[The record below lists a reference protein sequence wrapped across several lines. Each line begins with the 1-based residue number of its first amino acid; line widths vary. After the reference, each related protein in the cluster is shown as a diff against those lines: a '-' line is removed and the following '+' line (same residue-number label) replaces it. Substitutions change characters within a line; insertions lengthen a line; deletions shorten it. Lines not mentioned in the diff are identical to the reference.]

1 MKKVL
6 SFVILIFSIG
16 INVNSVFA
24 TNLISNN
31 YFESDYADF
40 WSDYTQA
47 VGDHGLVPEKTFAVD
62 SSASDYRPDTHF
74 DAASPHEGTNF
85 FMANGSNVTTD
96 TVWQTNSLISVAEA
110 GTTYRFEAYI
120 CSLVNVGGDPYMA
133 APDLAFELGDG
144 TTFLPFTTI
153 EKGEST
159 TAGEWYLVYADG
171 KFDTPGNYYL
181 RLMNAQS
188 APVGNDFGL
197 DSVYFGFAE
206 DAPTVGEY
214 PVDVVDEPDTSTMA
228 VVPNIVT
235 KDPSYTVSQLL
246 NNEVGST
253 FEGGVLKEDT
263 GGRTLSNVFTVLA
276 INGSIDTNGYDLAV
290 SGDITGSGGLAKIGD
305 GTLTLS
311 GIISNTNGISTSAG
325 TLILS
330 GANTYT
336 GNTTVNGGTLKLGAA
351 GVIADV
357 SALIVNGTF
366 DMNSYS
372 EAVGSLAGSGT
383 VTSSAAGLMTLTAG
397 EDNTSTTFSGIIE
410 DGSGT
415 VSLAKAGAGT
425 LTLSGSNTYTG
436 TTAVNAGTLQVGK
449 SNAITTTTALT
460 MADVA
465 SAILDLNDFNQTIG
479 SLAGGG
485 TTGGN
490 VALGSGTLAVGDAT
504 STAYAGIISET
515 GSLVKDGA
523 GTFTLSGSNT
533 YTGGTLISAGT
544 LQMGNGNAAG
554 DGSLG
559 SGDIVNN
566 ATLAFNNY
574 NNSVVSNEI
583 SGSGNL
589 VQIMSGGVITLAGDN
604 TYTGTTAVNNGMYV
618 GDGDAGGDG
627 THGTFGTGDVD
638 ITGTLHV
645 ARSGT
650 FTLAN
655 NLVGSGSLYFNYG
668 ASGTTI
674 LTGTNTYSNQTY
686 IRPGFT
692 LQVGAGGTSGTL
704 GSGTVGVHG
713 ALVFD
718 RSDTVTVSNYIYCG
732 GSLTQNGTGTVKL
745 TGGSDYTGVT
755 SVNSGTLNIQNNT
768 ATGSTAGGVVVSDG
782 AELQMEHATGIAVG
796 AEALTLNGTGVGVG
810 GALRNIG
817 GDNSWAGAITLGSA
831 TRINSDADTL
841 TLGAGGITGAGQ
853 VLTVGGAGDTTI
865 SGVIGTG
872 AGALIKDGAGT
883 FTLSGSNTYTGTTSI
898 DNGVISC
905 NTVATSGSAQSLGQ
919 GATVNLGVAATSS
932 GTLKYTGSTGTLDK
946 AINALGNGS
955 DTIQNSGAGVLTLS
969 GIITKDGT
977 ILTLKDGEF
986 LVSGKITGASADSDL
1001 IVDGSTVTLTNANN
1015 DYNGPTIIQN
1025 SGKVIIADDYLG
1037 AVPGSATAGNLEF
1050 NSGTLNASDTFT
1062 LDSNRGIKLTGAGTI
1077 DVDTDK
1083 TLTYGGIM
1091 ADSGAFTKAGAGTLT
1106 LSATNTYT
1114 GGTTVSAG
1122 TLYANN
1128 NNALGSGDVTSNA
1141 ILNVGLNTVDIGS
1154 GVYTQSNGST
1164 LQLTANSDTEYGSIK
1179 STGDAVATV
1188 ASTVNVVAGGYINN
1202 KAKLTVL
1209 DTGSGSSIA
1218 PANITTTVTGSSR
1231 ISFDPSVVGG
1241 KLILTADRSSNG
1253 FESCG
1258 KDENSKAVGNV
1269 LDNMTD
1275 YTTDMKS
1282 ILDTLETMSD
1292 SDAGDALNTMESPVN
1307 RGIIETG
1314 RLSIGQSISS
1324 ILNHFSLLKKNIFG
1338 ISTGDDVSSD
1348 SKFAKPAEAV
1358 WAKAFGTYA
1367 KQDNRKGIEGYHADI
1382 MGGAFG
1388 LDFIST
1394 NKTTFGLG
1402 CGYLYNKIDPEKV
1415 SLSRTT
1421 ADSIQGLLYYG
1432 YNHELNYMEKDALYL
1447 NLIGSFAYNM
1457 YDSKRNINI
1466 GTTIN
1471 RQAKADYD
1479 GQQYTA
1485 YGEVGYYIPRS
1496 KINLIPL
1503 ASLEYSRLE
1512 VDSYT
1517 ENGADS
1523 INLYVNRQH
1532 YDLLELGLGL
1542 KFSSIIKKEN
1552 IDIIPEIRGKWLHD
1566 FIADK
1571 AEVTSRFTGGGASF
1585 KTVGAEPAKSVF
1597 DVGATLTLL
1606 GKNNIKL
1613 DLDYDFYIR
1622 DDFYSHNGAAT
1633 LKYIF

>member
-1 MKKVL
+1 VKKVL

-31 YFESDYADF
+31 YFESDYDDF

-253 FEGGVLKEDT
+253 FEGGVLRADT
-263 GGRTLSNVFTVLA
+263 VGKTLSNVFTVLA
-276 INGSIDTNGYDLAV
+276 TNGSIDTNGYDLAV

-490 VALGSGTLAVGDAT
+490 VTLGSGTLAVGDAT

-515 GSLVKDGA
+515 GSLVKQGA
-523 GTFTLSGSNT
+523 GTL
-533 YTGGTLISAGT
+533 
-544 LQMGNGNAAG
+544 
-554 DGSLG
+554 
-559 SGDIVNN
+559 
-566 ATLAFNNY
+566 
-574 NNSVVSNEI
+574 
-583 SGSGNL
+583 
-589 VQIMSGGVITLAGDN
+589 
-604 TYTGTTAVNNGMYV
+604 
-618 GDGDAGGDG
+618 
-627 THGTFGTGDVD
+627 
-638 ITGTLHV
+638 
-645 ARSGT
+645 
-650 FTLAN
+650 
-655 NLVGSGSLYFNYG
+655 
-668 ASGTTI
+668 
-674 LTGTNTYSNQTY
+674 
-686 IRPGFT
+686 
-692 LQVGAGGTSGTL
+692 
-704 GSGTVGVHG
+704 
-713 ALVFD
+713 
-718 RSDTVTVSNYIYCG
+718 
-732 GSLTQNGTGTVKL
+732 
-745 TGGSDYTGVT
+745 
-755 SVNSGTLNIQNNT
+755 
-768 ATGSTAGGVVVSDG
+768 
-782 AELQMEHATGIAVG
+782 
-796 AEALTLNGTGVGVG
+796 
-810 GALRNIG
+810 
-817 GDNSWAGAITLGSA
+817 
-831 TRINSDADTL
+831 
-841 TLGAGGITGAGQ
+841 
-853 VLTVGGAGDTTI
+853 
-865 SGVIGTG
+865 
-872 AGALIKDGAGT
+872 
-883 FTLSGSNTYTGTTSI
+883 TLSGSNTYTGTTSI
-898 DNGVISC
+898 NSGVISC
-905 NTVATSGSAQSLGQ
+905 NTVATSDSAQSLGQ

-1179 STGDAVATV
+1179 STGDAVATA

-1209 DTGSGSSIA
+1209 DTGSGSSIV

-1633 LKYIF
+1633 LKYRF